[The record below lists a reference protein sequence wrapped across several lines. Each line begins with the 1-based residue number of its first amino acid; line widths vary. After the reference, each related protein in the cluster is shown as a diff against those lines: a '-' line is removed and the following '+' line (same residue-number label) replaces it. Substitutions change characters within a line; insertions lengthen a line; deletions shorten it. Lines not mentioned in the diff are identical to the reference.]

1 MADNASSNKTNPAA
15 PTLLV
20 QRQKKMWQQEWSRSW
35 NAAKAKKYPRVALCN
50 L

>member
-15 PTLLV
+15 PTLLI
-20 QRQKKMWQQEWSRSW
+20 QRQKKIWQQEWSR